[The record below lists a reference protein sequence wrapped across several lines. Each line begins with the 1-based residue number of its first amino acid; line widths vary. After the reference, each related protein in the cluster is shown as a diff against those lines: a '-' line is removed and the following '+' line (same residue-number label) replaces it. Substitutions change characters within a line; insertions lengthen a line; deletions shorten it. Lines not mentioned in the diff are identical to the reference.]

1 MVILNMI
8 FIWIEDSG
16 SQAAGSNGGAETPRA
31 FVRQFLER
39 WAADSNGGA
48 ETASETDAT
57 TVPSTLAEPNSSETS
72 PPDRLAE
79 VHQTLAAL
87 EELFK
92 KQISNNQ
99 QSQKEMFKML
109 YEEMTGYKENFVH
122 KEFHK
127 PVIGDLLPVYDSF
140 ESLESQLRD
149 ILNAQEEVRSEKLTD
164 FQENL
169 KNARFQ
175 LLEALHRLGVR
186 RYDNDKPQ
194 KKLDPK
200 LHKAVA
206 VSKVDTAEKDLEIE
220 TVHRIGFY
228 FRGEVF
234 RPEEVT
240 VYRYNPPKTEEG
252 EETNG

>member
-39 WAADSNGGA
+39 WAADSNGDA
-48 ETASETDAT
+48 ETASETTAT

-79 VHQTLAAL
+79 VHQTLVAL
-87 EELFK
+87 QELFE
-92 KQISNNQ
+92 QSSNNQ

-109 YEEMTGYKENFVH
+109 HEEMTGYKENFVLE
-122 KEFHK
+122 EFRK
-127 PVIGDLLPVYDSF
+127 PAIRDLLPVYDSF
-140 ESLESQLRD
+140 ELLESQLGG

-175 LLEALHRLGVR
+175 LLDALEQLGVHP
-186 RYDNDKPQ
+186 YDKPQ
-194 KKLDPK
+194 EKLDPK
-200 LHKAVA
+200 LHKAVE
-206 VSKVDTAEKDLEIE
+206 VIEVDTDEKDLEIA
-220 TVHRIGFY
+220 TVHKIGFCL
-228 FRGEVF
+228 RGKVI